1 MKSIFR
7 LIKRVFILILVLCIV
22 SGFTAAYAFFV
33 EPNQLKTE
41 TVSINSDNIGE
52 NIKIAVFADTHFGAG
67 YTINNFN
74 KVIDEI
80 NKADVDFVLFAGD
93 LIDNFNT
100 YQGDVSEISSKLRE
114 IKAKRGKYAVFGN
127 HDYGGGAQNYYKGI
141 MESGGFNVLVNQSVN
156 FNSLN
161 FRITGVDDFLIG
173 YGNKEIVNNLSKDK
187 FNFILCHE
195 PDVFDSFNKE
205 KVDAMVAGHSHGGQV
220 NIPILRDKIGTNLGS
235 KYIKGKYVENDS
247 MLYVNPGV
255 GTTKVKA
262 RLFSKPEVTFFEI
275 N

>member
-22 SGFTAAYAFFV
+22 GGFTAAYAFFV

>member
-22 SGFTAAYAFFV
+22 GGFTAAYAFFV

-235 KYIKGKYVENDS
+235 KYIKGKYVEIDS

>member
-22 SGFTAAYAFFV
+22 GGFTAAYAFFV

-100 YQGDVSEISSKLRE
+100 YQGDVAEISSKLRE

>member
-22 SGFTAAYAFFV
+22 GGFTAAYAFFV

-235 KYIKGKYVENDS
+235 KYIKGKYIENDS

>member
-205 KVDAMVAGHSHGGQV
+205 KVNAMVAGHSHGGQV

-235 KYIKGKYVENDS
+235 KYIKGKYIENDS

>member
-7 LIKRVFILILVLCIV
+7 LIKRVFILILVLFIV
-22 SGFTAAYAFFV
+22 GGFTAAYAFFV

-100 YQGDVSEISSKLRE
+100 YQGYVAEISSKLSE

-205 KVDAMVAGHSHGGQV
+205 KINAMVAGHSHGGQV